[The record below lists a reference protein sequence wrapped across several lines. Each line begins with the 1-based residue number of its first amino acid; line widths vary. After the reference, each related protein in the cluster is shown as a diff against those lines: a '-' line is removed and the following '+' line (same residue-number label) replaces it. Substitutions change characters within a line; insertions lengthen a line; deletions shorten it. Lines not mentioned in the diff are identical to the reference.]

1 MDSPTLAF
9 WAAKIAGQLVL
20 PPIGPLAAAILGL
33 LLIRRWP
40 RTGRAL
46 AFIGVGSLAILAMP
60 VVGSLLTFAVTDARA
75 LPPSARIDAQ
85 AIAILGAGTRPN
97 APEYGGETLTPMTLE
112 RVRYGAVLA
121 KRTGLPVAVAGGA
134 VYDGRSEAEVMSDA
148 LASEFGVTVRW
159 REGASRNT
167 HQNARYLAKILLP
180 EGVKRIAVV
189 THGVDTRRARREL
202 EAAGFTV
209 IPAPTVVPPFA
220 VSSVWDFVPSML
232 GLRAS
237 YLALYEILG
246 NLKASWDG
254 IP

>member
-1 MDSPTLAF
+1 MDSQTLAF
-9 WAAKIAGQLVL
+9 WAAKLAGQLVL
-20 PPIGPLAAAILGL
+20 PPIGPLAAALLGL
-33 LLIRRWP
+33 MLIRRFP

-46 AFIGVGSLAILAMP
+46 ALTGVGSLAVLSVP
-60 VVGSLLTFAVTDARA
+60 VVASLLMFAVTDARP

-85 AIAILGAGTRPN
+85 AIVVLGAGTRPN
-97 APEYGGETLTPMTLE
+97 APEYGGETLTSMTLE

-134 VYDGRSEAEVMSDA
+134 VYDGRPEAEVMSDA
-148 LASEFGVTVRW
+148 LATEFGVTVRW

-209 IPAPTVVPPFA
+209 IPAPTVAPPFS

-246 NLKASWDG
+246 NLKATWDG
-254 IP
+254 LP